1 MDTKRNAEIVRAQFG
16 GRDPLFGGAGKLP
29 KLVELRLEVIRLN
42 PDQPRKTFDEQSL
55 AELASSIE
63 RHGLLQPVTVKRLP
77 DEDAYLLVAGERRYR
92 AVQKLARATITAI
105 ITEGSPD
112 ELAVI
117 ENLQREDLRPVEQ
130 AEALARLMQKHGYS
144 QEEVGQVIGKARNTV
159 NEILRLAD
167 LPEDVKEESRTSDV
181 PRSVLIEIVRA
192 GDAEAQ
198 RALWRRHRDG
208 GGTLRSIRASKK
220 AERGP
225 EVQPLTLTA
234 KTLAAA
240 RGLLRHLQ
248 NIAPGELAADRDQYD
263 ELLRLKNEIDEL
275 FRRHQPPTNEAGA

>member
-1 MDTKRNAEIVRAQFG
+1 MDVEKNAKIVRAQFG
-16 GRDPLFGGAGKLP
+16 GRDPLFGGAGRLP

-42 PDQPRKTFDEQSL
+42 PDQPRKTFDEQTL
-55 AELASSIE
+55 AELAGSIE

-77 DEDAYLLVAGERRYR
+77 DEDGYLLVAGERRYR
-92 AVQKLARATITAI
+92 AVQKLGRPTITAI
-105 ITEGSPD
+105 ITEGNPD

-130 AEALARLMQKHGYS
+130 AEALARLMEKHGYS

-167 LPEDVKEESRTSDV
+167 LPEDVKEESRASDV

-198 RALWRRHRDG
+198 RALWRRHRDA
-208 GGTLRSIRASKK
+208 GGTLRSIRATKNAGRDPK
-220 AERGP
+220 AQTETP
-225 EVQPLTLTA
+225 TA
-234 KTLAAA
+234 RALAAA
-240 RGLLRHLQ
+240 RGLLRRLQ
-248 NIAPGELAADRDQYD
+248 EVAPDELVANRDQYG
-263 ELLRLKNEIDEL
+263 ELLRVKHEIDEL
-275 FRRHQPPTNEAGA
+275 FRQHQPPGTETGA